1 MRQHR
6 NKGEP
11 MKKHGGMYFW
21 KIGPFGGS
29 FYVRAAA
36 RHRLALAANVAFASL
51 FGVAIGAL
59 IGFSL

>member
-1 MRQHR
+1 
-6 NKGEP
+6 